1 MRLLPVFFAAGCMHH
16 AIPADRSVELTAGPG
31 APTPHRALRVVEF
44 NTHGQPG
51 HILADAFR
59 SDAALRD
66 ADVIVL
72 EEAHRIGDACSA
84 ACVLAT
90 ELGYHAAYAAGHV
103 QDDGTDGV
111 AVLSRAPIRDPEVI
125 ELPYINVHVND
136 GRRIALA
143 ATIDTAQ
150 GPVTVYAV
158 HLENRVTVAQRRAQL
173 QPVLDHAAR
182 EHNPTIIAGDFNTSP
197 FTWVGHLLPIP
208 TGTQDDRLEELVR
221 ANGFQ
226 TPLAASGPTSHFMG
240 MKLDAIYTRG
250 FATLAYAVDPAKD
263 VSDHLA
269 LWALLEPRSP
279 DLAATST
286 GF

>member
-1 MRLLPVFFAAGCMHH
+1 MRYFPVVLAAGCMHH
-16 AIPADRSVELTAGPG
+16 AIPADRSVELTAGPT
-31 APTPHRALRVVEF
+31 ATLPRHALRVVEL

-51 HILADAFR
+51 HVLAEAFR

-72 EEAHRIGDACSA
+72 EEAHRIGERCSA

-90 ELGYHAAYAAGHV
+90 ELGYHAAYAPGHV

-111 AVLSRAPIRDPEVI
+111 AVLSRAPIRTPEVI
-125 ELPYINVHVND
+125 ELPYVNVHVND

-143 ATIDTAQ
+143 ATIDTAD

-158 HLENRVTVAQRRAQL
+158 HLENRVTVAQRRRQME
-173 QPVLDHAAR
+173 PVLAHAATQ
-182 EHNPTIIAGDFNTSP
+182 HNPTIIAGDFNTSP

-221 ANGFQ
+221 AHGFD
-226 TPLAASGPTSHFMG
+226 TPLAGSGPTSHFMN

-250 FATLAYAVDPAKD
+250 FATLAYAVDRAQD

-269 LWALLEPRSP
+269 LWALLVPR
-279 DLAATST
+279 A
-286 GF
+286 